1 MRRWVEAKREDAM
14 RMSLCGEL
22 GISLPSV
29 EYLIVFLN
37 VQVLVFSELKT
48 VAGCSRGSCANIPQ
62 NSPQFQA
69 SSSSSPRLG
78 VGHFRVAIC
87 LG

>member
-48 VAGCSRGSCANIPQ
+48 VAG
-62 NSPQFQA
+62 
-69 SSSSSPRLG
+69 
-78 VGHFRVAIC
+78 
-87 LG
+87 